1 MKLRRNLRIALGAI
15 LSAVMVT
22 SALPSIAAAQAT
34 QAVQAG
40 RQIHVAKDGKD
51 TNAGT
56 AAAPYLTINRAA
68 QEAQPGDTVLV
79 HAGLYRET
87 VKPARG
93 GDGEAGRITYTNAG
107 DGEVVVKG
115 SEEIDTWARHSGD
128 VWKVTLP
135 ASFFGDYNPYAT
147 GQPQG
152 GEGGSFPGYTAGD
165 VYLNEQAYYEKASL
179 ASVQSAAG
187 TWFTEVAGGTT
198 TVYANFDGADPN
210 AKLAEINVR
219 RQVFAPDAWGLGYI
233 TVRGFTVKHAAGT
246 YSDFPSSPSRRQA
259 GAISVNGG
267 LRWIIEQNT
276 VVNARTIAIDIGL
289 GCDEWAGNRPG
300 QTRTHFRDTA
310 KYGSHIVRNN
320 YIGKSG
326 QSGIAGVFSWNSEI
340 LYNLIEDTNY
350 RGEFSGAETA
360 PIKVHYMNEGLI
372 KGNYLKNSKGG
383 NSAGIWT
390 DWGNQNVRVTGNI
403 VLNSPWGYYAE
414 AVHGPILVDNNVFIG
429 NSDIRM
435 LDATGVVYANNLFVD
450 NGRIAVDGGGRDNYY
465 FQPGTMNETSAP
477 NPVQKFFWYNN
488 LVQGS
493 TLPNDATGKTHVK
506 EGNSTGVLSG
516 VQVTA
521 TNREMKLG
529 FTLDASGINGLT
541 PATKARVGIIPLAG
555 ESIAA
560 DVTTDFFGQPVNAG
574 NVMAGPF
581 AAARNGANSFTLWPP
596 AGQTVPTPP
605 APPVDAP
612 VNLSRNPGAKA
623 TASYEDANLLAAN
636 AIDGN
641 GSSRWSSDHS
651 NDPNAWV
658 QVDLGDEYDVSR
670 AVLSWE
676 AAYAK
681 SYRIQISG
689 DGSRW
694 TDAFSTT
701 TGAGGVETVQIR
713 KKARYVRMQ
722 GVLPQTQYGYSLYE
736 FEIYGT
742 PVVPE
747 VPVNVALNLAPSAY
761 TASSQSNDG
770 SGETN
775 SQPQNDRSAF
785 RAFDGNPATRWGS
798 NPGDTNW
805 LQVDL
810 GRTHVLDRVV
820 LRWEAAYSSAYKIQ
834 TSENG
839 TAWKDVRSHDDSAPT
854 GDHVDE
860 IALDP
865 AAEGRYVRVQ
875 GTRAATQWGLSLWEF
890 EVYGAVKPADAGPS
904 WPMTAQ
910 LQVSEVAATG
920 AKVTWPAADGQGV
933 TGYKVYLGQ
942 ALKATLGADA
952 RAYAVTG
959 LAAGRTYTVKVTALS
974 AGGVES
980 QGLTR
985 TFTAPGNP
993 ATRALSTSY
1002 PRTYADWEE
1011 GLLAG
1016 DGKQGV
1022 IVFGDPRAETVV
1034 FNDRDFFMA
1043 RSENRPHRT
1052 FNTVSAAN
1060 IKRIRDLLIAGRY
1073 QEANQLAADVQG
1085 YQGGGEGSKH
1095 PGFKMTLQSPA
1106 AGEVVNYVRS
1116 TDYSSGVVSVNWTD
1130 DKGDWKRDT
1139 FVSQTDGVT
1148 VQHLPAPAGQKLDVR
1163 LGLSIDPGM
1172 NLLNKGLTAVNA
1184 STVDHLDLRVKY
1196 PNGSY
1201 NAGYEGVTRIVTDG
1215 VRTMAGT
1222 DVQVTGATYVT
1233 LLSLTQRYDGT
1244 YEGGVPAEQ
1253 DWGKR
1258 LLQTRLAALPGDYQT
1273 LLTRHAAKHSEIFDR
1288 VSVDFGAS
1296 PEDRSKS
1303 NEELLAQQ
1311 KTANTPNL
1319 ALFERLF
1326 ASGRYHL
1333 IGSSSAT
1340 APPDLLGNWT
1350 GDSNVGWDG
1359 YYHLDANL
1367 NLQISGGNIGDLPEV
1382 MAGYWAINKAWQK
1395 DFRTNAQKLL
1405 GTRGMLTGGNT
1416 PNGEGL
1422 ISNINFDYP
1431 YQYVTGGESWLLYP
1445 FWEHYQITGDRTFLE
1460 QQYYPLIRDMGD
1472 FYQDFL
1478 VEKDANGKY
1487 VFAGSISPENRPAGG
1502 VPLSVNSVYDIAGA
1516 RFALSTLIETSK
1528 TLGKDQDKIAI
1539 WQEKLDNLPPYLVNN
1554 DGALAEWAWP
1564 DLANKNAYQHRHSSG
1579 LMPVW
1584 PYGEVTPEKSRPL
1597 YDAAKVFLQKKDGGS
1612 YENAGHGLLHGA
1624 LIAAN
1629 LNNADSVNAKLMR
1642 FAKDDYY
1649 YSSLATSHYNN
1660 KGVFATD
1667 VVNSVPTIM
1676 MEMLA
1681 TTDPGTLELLPA
1693 LPKGL
1698 RKGSISGMLGKSR
1711 FSIDDLDWDTDTRK
1725 VKVTLTSDVDQNL
1738 TLIQRDGIEQI
1749 TGAGI
1754 QIQDSPLGNIARVL
1768 PLRKGQTVTL
1778 DLTLRD
1784 TSRVNLALNKP
1795 ATASSQSGAD
1805 QAAAKAFDGDQVSR
1819 WAANENADNWL
1830 QVDLGGIY
1838 ALTEVGLR
1846 WEASYAKRYKIQ
1858 ASIDGKAWKDIHT
1871 QANSPGGTERIPV
1884 SALGRYVRMQGVEKS
1899 GQWGYS
1905 LHEMEVYGREA
1916 PNIAL
1921 GKTATASSAS
1931 NAQQTAAAAFDGDGT
1946 TRWGASE
1953 SADNWLQV
1961 DLGDTYTVHQ
1971 VAIDWEDSYAKGYKV
1986 QTSPDGRTWTDR
1998 FTETAGNGG
2007 TDLVDLNADTRYV
2020 RMLGT
2025 AKSGQWGYSIYEM
2038 RVYGAL
2044 PDTATTILVSGVTDG
2059 TEYGNSQDVTIAWEV
2074 AGTGVKTVTGT
2085 LDGRPFTSG
2094 TVQRLHTL
2102 ALGEHTLTVTVE
2114 TESGGTSEQSVTFT
2128 TVTSTDEISALIERL
2143 QAVSQLSPT
2152 GAAKLQDK
2160 ISKVMVSEDKERE
2173 RDKKKIV
2180 KKLDRFVEAV
2190 NDPKTVSDP
2199 AVRTT
2204 LVRDA
2209 NALIVENGGT
2219 PVQA

>member
-1 MKLRRNLRIALGAI
+1 MKHRRTLRIALGAI
-15 LSAVMVT
+15 LSVAVAT
-22 SALPSIAAAQAT
+22 SMAVPSIAAARVAQD
-34 QAVQAG
+34 G
-40 RQIHVAKDGKD
+40 RQIHVAKTGRD

-56 AAAPYLTINRAA
+56 AAAPYQTINHAA
-68 QEAQPGDTVLV
+68 QEAQPGDTVIV

-93 GDGEAGRITYTNAG
+93 GADETTRITYTNAG
-107 DGEVVVKG
+107 DGEVVIKG
-115 SEEIDTWARHSGD
+115 SEEIDTWAKQTGD

-135 ASFFGDYNPYAT
+135 AAYFGDYNPYSAK
-147 GQPQG
+147 QPQG
-152 GEGGSFPGYTAGD
+152 GGDGSFPGYTAGD
-165 VYLNEQAYYEKASL
+165 VYLNEQAYFEKATL
-179 ASVQSAAG
+179 ANVQSAPN
-187 TWFTEVAGGTT
+187 TWFSEVVGGNTT
-198 TVYANFDGADPN
+198 IYANFDGADPN

-233 TVRGFTVKHAAGT
+233 TVHGFTVKHAANT

-267 LRWIIEQNT
+267 LKWIIESNT
-276 VVNARTIAIDIGL
+276 VINARTIAIDIGL

-300 QTRTHFRDTA
+300 ETRTHFRDTA

-320 YIGKSG
+320 YIAKSG
-326 QSGIAGVFSWNSEI
+326 QSGIAGVFSWNSDI
-340 LYNLIEDTNY
+340 LYNMIEDTNY

-403 VLNSPWGYYAE
+403 VMNSPWGYYAE

-429 NSDIRM
+429 NNDIRM
-435 LDATGVVYANNLFVD
+435 LDATGIVYANNMFID
-450 NGRIAVDGGGRDNYY
+450 NGRFAVDGGGRDNYY
-465 FQPGTMNETSAP
+465 FAPGTMNETSAP

-493 TLPNDATGKTHVK
+493 TLPVDAAGKTHVK
-506 EGNSTGVLSG
+506 EGNSTGVLSN

-521 TNREMKLG
+521 SNREMKLG
-529 FTLDASGINGLT
+529 FDLNAAGITGLT
-541 PATKARVGIIPLAG
+541 PVTQARVGTIPLAN

-560 DVTTDFFGQPVNAG
+560 DVTTDFFGKPVAAQNL
-574 NVMAGPF
+574 MAGPF
-581 AAARNGANSFTLWPP
+581 AEAKNGANSFTLWPP
-596 AGQTVPTPP
+596 AGQVVPTPP
-605 APPVDAP
+605 APPTDVP
-612 VNLSRNPGAKA
+612 VNLSRNPDAKA
-623 TASYEDANLLAAN
+623 VASYQDGNLLAAN

-641 GSSRWSSDHS
+641 GSSRWSTDHS
-651 NDPNAWV
+651 NDPNAWIY
-658 QVDLGDEYDVSR
+658 VDLGDEYDVSR

-676 AAYAK
+676 AAYGK
-681 SYRIQISG
+681 SYKIQISG
-689 DGSRW
+689 DAQQW
-694 TDAFSTT
+694 EDVFSTT
-701 TGAGGVETVQIR
+701 TGGGGVETVQIR
-713 KKARYVRMQ
+713 KVARYVRMQ

-742 PVVPE
+742 PVQPE
-747 VPVNVALNLAPSAY
+747 VPVNLALNLAPSAY

-798 NPGDTNW
+798 NGGDTQW
-805 LQVDL
+805 IQVDL
-810 GRTHVLDRVV
+810 GKTHLVDKVV
-820 LRWEAAYSSAYKIQ
+820 LNWEAAYSSTYKIQ
-834 TSENG
+834 TSADG
-839 TAWKDVRSHDDSAPT
+839 SAWTDAHSHNDTTPT
-854 GDHVDE
+854 GDHIDTIV
-860 IALDP
+860 LDP
-865 AAEGRYVRVQ
+865 PAQGRFVRMQ
-875 GTRAATQWGLSLWEF
+875 GTKAATQWGLSLWEF
-890 EVYGAVKPADAGPS
+890 EVYGKLPAADTAPT
-904 WPMTAQ
+904 WPASAQ
-910 LQVSEVAATG
+910 VQISALTG
-920 AKVTWPAADGQGV
+920 ATATATWPAATDNQAV
-933 TGYKVYLGQ
+933 TGYKVFLGQ
-942 ALKATLGADA
+942 TLKATLGADA
-952 RAYAVTG
+952 RTYGVTG
-959 LAAGRTYTVKVTALS
+959 LAAGRTYSVKVIALDANGNES
-974 AGGVES
+974 AG
-980 QGLTR
+980 LIK
-985 TFTAPGNP
+985 TFTTPGNP

-1002 PRTYADWEE
+1002 PRAYADWED

-1016 DGKQGV
+1016 DGKQG
-1022 IVFGDPRAETVV
+1022 IIAFGDPRDETVV

-1043 RSENRPHRT
+1043 RSQTRPHRT
-1052 FNTVSAAN
+1052 FNTVSQEN
-1060 IKRIRDLLIAGRY
+1060 IKKIRDLLIAGKY

-1106 AGEVVNYVRS
+1106 SGEVTNYVRS
-1116 TDYSSGVVSVNWTD
+1116 TDYASGVVSVNWTD
-1130 DKGDWKRDT
+1130 DKGDWKRDA

-1148 VQHLPAPAGQKLDVR
+1148 VQHLPAPAGQRLDVK

-1172 NLLNKGLTAVNA
+1172 NLLNKGVTYVNN
-1184 STVDHLDLRVKY
+1184 STVDYLNLRAKY
-1196 PNGSY
+1196 PTGSY

-1215 VRTMAGT
+1215 VKTMAGT

-1253 DWGKR
+1253 DWNKQ
-1258 LLQTRLAALPGDYQT
+1258 LLQAKLAALSGDYQT
-1273 LLTRHAAKHSEIFDR
+1273 LLTRHTTKHSELFNR
-1288 VSVDFGAS
+1288 VSVEFGAS
-1296 PEDRSKS
+1296 PTDRSKS
-1303 NEELLAQQ
+1303 NEELLAEQ
-1311 KTANTPNL
+1311 KSATTPNL
-1319 ALFERLF
+1319 ALFERMF
-1326 ASGRYHL
+1326 NSGRYHL
-1333 IGSSSAT
+1333 IGSSSPT

-1367 NLQISGGNIGDLPEV
+1367 NLQISGGNIGNLPEV
-1382 MAGYWAINKAWQK
+1382 MAGYFDINKRWQA

-1445 FWEHYQITGDRTFLE
+1445 FWEHYQITGDKTFLE

-1472 FYQDFL
+1472 FYEDFL
-1478 VEKDANGKY
+1478 VDKDANGKY
-1487 VFAGSISPENRPAGG
+1487 IFAGSISPENRPAGG

-1528 TLGKDQDKIAI
+1528 ALGKDADKIAV
-1539 WQEKLDNLPPYLVNN
+1539 WQEKLDHLPPYLINN

-1584 PYGEVTPEKSRPL
+1584 PYREVTPEKSKPL

-1649 YSSLATSHYNN
+1649 YNSLSTSHYNN
-1660 KGVFATD
+1660 HGVFATD

-1698 RKGSISGMLGKSR
+1698 KKGSISGLLGKSR
-1711 FSIDDLDWDTDTRK
+1711 FTIDKLDWDTDTRK

-1738 TLIQRDGIEQI
+1738 TLIQRSGIDEI
-1749 TGAGI
+1749 TATGLTV
-1754 QIQDSPLGNIARVL
+1754 QNSPLGNIARVL
-1768 PLRKGQTVTL
+1768 PLKKDQQVTL

-1784 TSRVNLALNKP
+1784 TTRVNLALNKP
-1795 ATASSQSGAD
+1795 ASATSQSSAEY
-1805 QAAAKAFDGDQVSR
+1805 AAAKAFDGDPVSR
-1819 WAANENADNWL
+1819 WGAGENADNSL

-1838 ALTEVGLR
+1838 ALTEVDLL
-1846 WEASYAKRYKIQ
+1846 WEDSYAKRYKLQ
-1858 ASIDGKAWKDIHT
+1858 VSMDGTSWKDVHT
-1871 QANSPGGTERIPV
+1871 QSASHGGTERIPV
-1884 SALGRYVRMQGVEKS
+1884 SALGRFVRMQGVEKS
-1899 GQWGYS
+1899 GPWGYS
-1905 LHEMEVYGREA
+1905 LYEMEVYGQPA

-1931 NAQQTAAAAFDGDGT
+1931 NAQQTAAAAFDGEGA

-1953 SADNWLQV
+1953 SANNWVQV
-1961 DLGDTYTVHQ
+1961 DLGDTYTVYQ
-1971 VAIDWEDSYAKGYKV
+1971 VAIDWEDSYAKGYKI
-1986 QTSPDGRTWTDR
+1986 QTSPDGDTWTDA
-1998 FTETAGNGG
+1998 FTETASNGG
-2007 TDLVDLNADTRYV
+2007 TDLINLNTDTRYV
-2020 RMLGT
+2020 RMQGVE
-2025 AKSGQWGYSIYEM
+2025 KSGQWGYSIYEM
-2038 RVYGAL
+2038 KVYGAL
-2044 PDTATTILVSGVTDG
+2044 PDTTTTITISGVADG
-2059 TEYGNSQDVTIAWEV
+2059 AEYGDSQDLTIAWEV
-2074 AGTGVKTVTGT
+2074 VGAGVKSVTGT
-2085 LDGRPFTSG
+2085 LDGQPFTSG
-2094 TVQRLHTL
+2094 TVQHLYQL
-2102 ALGEHTLTVTVE
+2102 SLGDHTLTVTVE
-2114 TESGGTSEQSVTFT
+2114 PRTGATLEQSVNFT
-2128 TVTSTDEISALIERL
+2128 TVTSTDEISALIERF
-2143 QAVSQLSPT
+2143 QNTSQLSPT
-2152 GAAKLQDK
+2152 GAAKLEDK

-2180 KKLDRFVEAV
+2180 KKLTRFIEAV
-2190 NDPKTVSDP
+2190 NDPKIVSDP
-2199 AVRTT
+2199 AVRA
-2204 LVRDA
+2204 VFIRDA
-2209 NALIVENGGT
+2209 NTLIVANDGT
-2219 PVQA
+2219 AV

>member
-1 MKLRRNLRIALGAI
+1 MNKLRRTLRVALGAI
-15 LSAVMVT
+15 LSAVVVT
-22 SALPSIAAAQAT
+22 AAAVPSIAAVQA
-34 QAVQAG
+34 APAG

-56 AAAPYLTINRAA
+56 AAAPYLTINHAA
-68 QEAQPGDTVLV
+68 QEAQPGDTVVV

-93 GDGEAGRITYTNAG
+93 GEGETSRITYTNAG
-107 DGEVVVKG
+107 DGEAVIKG
-115 SEEIDTWARHSGD
+115 SEEIDTWVRQSGD

-135 ASFFGDYNPYAT
+135 ATFFGDYNPYAT

-152 GEGGSFPGYTAGD
+152 GEGGAFPGYTAGD

-179 ASVQSAAG
+179 DKVAAAPD
-187 TWFTEVAGGTT
+187 TWYSEVSGGTT
-198 TVYANFDGADPN
+198 VIYANFDGADPN

-233 TVRGFTVKHAAGT
+233 TVHGFTVKHAAGT

-267 LRWIIEQNT
+267 LKWIIENNT

-300 QTRTHFRDTA
+300 QTRTNFRDTD

-320 YIGKSG
+320 YIAKSG
-326 QSGIAGVFSWNSEI
+326 QSGIAGVFSWNSDI
-340 LYNLIEDTNY
+340 QYNMIEDTNY

-372 KGNYLKNSKGG
+372 QGNYIKNSKGG

-390 DWGNQNVRVTGNI
+390 DWGNQNVRITGNI
-403 VLNSPWGYYAE
+403 VMNSPWGYYAE

-435 LDATGVVYANNLFVD
+435 LDATGVVFANNLFVD
-450 NGRIAVDGGGRDNYY
+450 NGRINVDGGGRDAYY
-465 FQPGTMNETSAP
+465 FQPGTMNETTAP
-477 NPVQKFFWYNN
+477 TSVQKFFWYNN

-493 TLPNDATGKTHVK
+493 TLPADASGKTQVK
-506 EGNSTGVLSG
+506 EGNSTGALSG
-516 VQVTA
+516 IQVTA
-521 TNREMKLG
+521 TNREVKLG
-529 FTLDASGINGLT
+529 FDLDASGISGLT
-541 PATKARVGIIPLAG
+541 PVTKARVGVIPNAG

-560 DVTTDFFGQPVNAG
+560 DVTTDFFGNPINAG

-581 AAARNGANSFTLWPP
+581 AGAKDGANSFTLWPP

-605 APPVDAP
+605 EPPVDVP
-612 VNLSRNPGAKA
+612 VNLSRGADAKA
-623 TASYEDANLLAAN
+623 VASYQDGNLLAAN

-641 GSSRWSSDHS
+641 GSSRWSTDHS
-651 NDPNAWV
+651 NDPNAWIY
-658 QVDLGDEYDVSR
+658 VDLGDEYDVSR

-681 SYRIQISG
+681 SYKIQVS
-689 DGSRW
+689 D
-694 TDAFSTT
+694 DAEKWSDVYTTT
-701 TGAGGVETVQIR
+701 TGGGGVETVPIR
-713 KKARYVRMQ
+713 KTARYVRMQ
-722 GVLPQTQYGYSLYE
+722 GVLPNTPYGYSLYE
-736 FEIYGT
+736 FEVYGT
-742 PVVPE
+742 PAVPE
-747 VPVNVALNLAPSAY
+747 APVNVALNLPPSAY

-770 SGETN
+770 SGEHD

-798 NPGDTNW
+798 GGGDGNW
-805 LQVDL
+805 IQVDL
-810 GRTHVLDRVV
+810 GKTHVLDKVV
-820 LRWEAAYSSAYKIQ
+820 LTWESAYSSTYKIQ
-834 TSENG
+834 TSEDG
-839 TAWKDVRSHDDSAPT
+839 STWKDVRSHDDSSPT
-854 GDHVDE
+854 GDHTDE

-865 AAEGRYVRVQ
+865 PAEGRYVRMQ
-875 GTRAATQWGLSLWEF
+875 GTKAATQWGLSLYEF
-890 EVYGAVKPADAGPS
+890 EVYGTVKPADTAPD
-904 WPMTAQ
+904 WPASAQ
-910 LQVSEVAATG
+910 LQVSAVTGTSAT
-920 AKVTWPAADGQGV
+920 ATWPAATDSQAV

-942 ALKATLGADA
+942 ALKSTLGADA
-952 RAYAVTG
+952 RSYAVTG
-959 LAAGRTYTVKVTALS
+959 LAAGRTYTVKVTALD
-974 AGGVES
+974 ANGNES
-980 QGLTR
+980 GGLTK
-985 TFTAPGNP
+985 TFTTSGNP

-1002 PRTYADWEE
+1002 PRTYADWED

-1016 DGKQGV
+1016 DGKQGI
-1022 IVFGDPRAETVV
+1022 IVFGDPNDETVV

-1043 RSENRPHRT
+1043 RSEARPHRT
-1052 FNTVSAAN
+1052 FNAVSQAN
-1060 IKRIRDLLIAGRY
+1060 IKKIRDLVIAGKY

-1095 PGFKMTLQSPA
+1095 PGFKMTLKSPA
-1106 AGEVVNYVRS
+1106 TGEVVNYVRS
-1116 TDYSSGVVSVNWTD
+1116 TDYSSGVVSVNWSD
-1130 DKGDWKRDT
+1130 DKGDWKRDS
-1139 FVSQTDGVT
+1139 FVSQTDGAT
-1148 VQHLPAPAGQKLDVR
+1148 VQYLPAPAGQKLDVK

-1172 NLLNKGLTAVNA
+1172 NLLNKGLTAVNN
-1184 STVDHLDLRVKY
+1184 STVDYLNLRVKY

-1215 VRTMAGT
+1215 VKTMSGT

-1253 DWGKR
+1253 EWNKQ
-1258 LLQTRLAALPGDYQT
+1258 LLQTKLAALSGDYQT
-1273 LLTRHAAKHSEIFDR
+1273 LLSRHVAKHSEIFNR

-1303 NEELLAQQ
+1303 NEELLAAQ
-1311 KTANTPNL
+1311 KTATTPNL
-1319 ALFERLF
+1319 ALFERMF
-1326 ASGRYHL
+1326 NSGRYHL
-1333 IGSSSAT
+1333 LASSSPT
-1340 APPDLLGNWT
+1340 AAPDLLGNWT

-1367 NLQISGGNIGDLPEV
+1367 NLQISGGNIGNMPEA
-1382 MAGYWAINKAWQK
+1382 MQGYWWLNKQWQE

-1445 FWEHYQITGDRTFLE
+1445 FWEHYQVTGDRKFLE
-1460 QQYYPLIRDMGD
+1460 EQYYPLIRDMGD
-1472 FYQDFL
+1472 FYEDFL

-1487 VFAGSISPENRPAGG
+1487 IFAGSISPENRPAGG
-1502 VPLSVNSVYDIAGA
+1502 VPLSVNSVYDISGA

-1528 TLGKDQDKIAI
+1528 LLSKDQDKIAV

-1554 DGALAEWAWP
+1554 DGALAEWASP
-1564 DLANKNAYQHRHSSG
+1564 DLANKNNYQHRHSSG

-1584 PYGEVTPEKSRPL
+1584 PYREITPEKNKTL
-1597 YDAAKVFLQKKDGGS
+1597 YDAAKVFLQKKDGGN

-1624 LIAAN
+1624 LIAAD
-1629 LNNADSVNAKLMR
+1629 LNNAESVNAKLMR

-1660 KGVFATD
+1660 HGVFATD

-1681 TTDPGTLELLPA
+1681 KTDPGTLELLPA

-1698 RKGSISGMLGKSR
+1698 KKGSISGMLGKSR
-1711 FSIDDLDWDTDTRK
+1711 FSIDDLDWDMDTRK

-1738 TLIQRDGIEQI
+1738 TLIQRAGIEEI
-1749 TGAGI
+1749 TSADI
-1754 QIQDSPLGNIARVL
+1754 QVQNSPLGGIARVL
-1768 PLRKGQTVTL
+1768 PLKKDQTVTL
-1778 DLTLRD
+1778 ELTLKD
-1784 TSRVNLALNKP
+1784 TTRVNLAQGKT
-1795 ATASSQSGAD
+1795 ARASSESSGD
-1805 QAAAKAFDGDQVSR
+1805 YTAAKAFDGDPATR
-1819 WAANENADNWL
+1819 WSASESADNWL

-1838 ALTEVGLR
+1838 ALNEVDLS
-1846 WEASYAKRYKIQ
+1846 WEDSYAKRYRLQ
-1858 ASIDGKAWKDIHT
+1858 VSMDGTSWKDVHT
-1871 QANSPGGTERIPV
+1871 QSDSRSGTEKIPV
-1884 SALGRYVRMQGVEKS
+1884 SALGRYVRMQGVQKA

-1905 LHEMEVYGREA
+1905 LYEMEVYGQEA

-1931 NAQQTAAAAFDGDGT
+1931 NAQQTAVAAFDGDGT

-1961 DLGDTYTVHQ
+1961 DLGDTYTVYQ
-1971 VAIDWEDSYAKGYKV
+1971 VAINWEDSYAKGYKL
-1986 QTSPDGRTWTDR
+1986 QTSPDGQKWTDA

-2007 TDLVDLNADTRYV
+2007 TDLVDLNADTRYI
-2020 RMLGT
+2020 RMQGT
-2025 AKSGQWGYSIYEM
+2025 AKAGQWGYSIYEM
-2038 RVYGAL
+2038 KVYGAL
-2044 PDTATTILVSGVTDG
+2044 PDTGTTILISGVADG
-2059 TEYGNSQDVTIAWEV
+2059 VEYGDSQDVTIAWEV
-2074 AGTGVKTVTGT
+2074 AGAGIKTVTGT
-2085 LDGRPFTSG
+2085 LDDQPFTSG
-2094 TVQRLHTL
+2094 TVQQLHKL
-2102 ALGEHTLTVTVE
+2102 ALGDHTLTVTVE
-2114 TESGGTSEQSVTFT
+2114 AQPGGTYEQSVTFT

-2143 QAVSQLSPT
+2143 QAAGQLSPT

-2180 KKLDRFVEAV
+2180 KKLDRFIEAA
-2190 NDPKTVSDP
+2190 NDPKIISDSTVK
-2199 AVRTT
+2199 AT
-2204 LVRDA
+2204 LIRDA
-2209 NALIVENGGT
+2209 NSLIVENGGT
-2219 PVQA
+2219 PV

>member
-1 MKLRRNLRIALGAI
+1 MKHRRTLRIALGAI
-15 LSAVMVT
+15 LSALMVT
-22 SALPSIAAAQAT
+22 TTAAPSIAQD
-34 QAVQAG
+34 G
-40 RQIHVAKDGKD
+40 RQIHVAKTGKD

-56 AAAPYLTINRAA
+56 AAEPYLTINHAA
-68 QEAQPGDTVLV
+68 QEAQPGDTVVV
-79 HAGLYRET
+79 HAGLYREW

-93 GDGEAGRITYTNAG
+93 GADETQRITYTNAG
-107 DGEVVVKG
+107 DGEVVIKG
-115 SEEIDTWARHSGD
+115 SEEIDNWVQHSGD

-135 ASFFGDYNPYAT
+135 AAYFGDYNPYAT

-152 GEGGSFPGYTAGD
+152 GGDGVFPGYTAGD
-165 VYLNEQAYYEKASL
+165 VYLNEQAYYEKATL
-179 ASVQSAAG
+179 GNVEAAPG
-187 TWFTEVAGGTT
+187 TWYTEVSGGTT
-198 TVYANFDGADPN
+198 TIYANFDGADPN

-233 TVRGFTVKHAAGT
+233 TVHGFTVKHAANT

-267 LRWIIEQNT
+267 LKWIIENNT
-276 VVNARTIAIDIGL
+276 VINARTIAIDIGL

-300 QTRTHFRDTA
+300 QTRTNFRDTA

-326 QSGIAGVFSWNSEI
+326 QSGIAGVFSWNSDI

-403 VLNSPWGYYAE
+403 VMNSPWGYYAE

-435 LDATGVVYANNLFVD
+435 LDATGVVYANNMFID
-450 NGRIAVDGGGRDNYY
+450 NGRIAVDGGGRDAYY
-465 FQPGTMNETSAP
+465 FQPGTMNETTAP
-477 NPVQKFFWYNN
+477 TSVQKFFWYNN

-493 TLPNDATGKTHVK
+493 TLPTDATGKTHVK

-516 VQVTA
+516 VQVAA
-521 TNREMKLG
+521 TNREVKLD
-529 FTLDASGINGLT
+529 FTLDATGISGLT
-541 PATKARVGIIPLAG
+541 PVTKARVGVIPLAN

-560 DVTTDFFGQPVNAG
+560 DVTTDFFGKPFSG
-574 NVMAGPF
+574 MAGPF
-581 AAARNGANSFTLWPP
+581 AEAKNGGNSFTLWPP
-596 AGQTVPTPP
+596 AGQTVPEPP
-605 APPVDAP
+605 APPTDVP
-612 VNLSRNPGAKA
+612 VNLSLNPDAKA
-623 TASYEDANLLAAN
+623 LASYEDTNLLAKY

-651 NDPNAWV
+651 NDPNAWI
-658 QVDLGDEYDVSR
+658 QVDLGDEYDVSK

-681 SYRIQISG
+681 SYKIQISG
-689 DGSRW
+689 DGQQW
-694 TDAFSTT
+694 EDVFSTT
-701 TGAGGVETVQIR
+701 TGGGGVETVQIR

-722 GVLPQTQYGYSLYE
+722 GVLPQTPYGYSLYE

-742 PVVPE
+742 PVQPE
-747 VPVNVALNLAPSAY
+747 VPVNVALNLPPSAY

-785 RAFDGNPATRWGS
+785 RAFDGNTSTRWGS
-798 NPGDTNW
+798 NGGDTQW
-805 LQVDL
+805 IQVDL
-810 GRTHVLDRVV
+810 GKTYVLDKVV
-820 LRWEAAYSSAYKIQ
+820 LNWEAAYSSTYKIQ
-834 TSENG
+834 TSADG
-839 TAWKDVRSHDDSAPT
+839 STWTDVHSHNDSTPT
-854 GDHVDE
+854 GDHIDE
-860 IALDP
+860 IVLDP
-865 AAEGRYVRVQ
+865 LAEGRYVRMQ
-875 GTRAATQWGLSLWEF
+875 GTKAATQWGLSLWEF
-890 EVYGAVKPADAGPS
+890 EVYGKVKPADTAPT
-904 WPMTAQ
+904 WPATAQ
-910 LQVSEVAATG
+910 LQISALTDTSAT
-920 AKVTWPAADGQGV
+920 ATWPAATDNQAV
-933 TGYKVYLGQ
+933 TGYKLYLGQ
-942 ALKATLGADA
+942 TLKATLGADA
-952 RAYAVTG
+952 RSSGVTG
-959 LAAGRTYTVKVTALS
+959 LAAGRTYTVKVTALD
-974 AGGVES
+974 ANGNEG
-980 QGLTR
+980 QGLAK
-985 TFTAPGNP
+985 TFTTPGNP

-1022 IVFGDPRAETVV
+1022 IIFGNPREETVV

-1052 FNTVSAAN
+1052 FNTVSQEN
-1060 IKRIRDLLIAGRY
+1060 IKKIRDLLIAGKY

-1095 PGFKMTLQSPA
+1095 PGFKMTLQLPA
-1106 AGEVVNYVRS
+1106 TGEVTNYVRS
-1116 TDYSSGVVSVNWTD
+1116 TDYSAGVVSVNWTD
-1130 DKGDWKRDT
+1130 DKGDWKRDS

-1148 VQHLPAPAGQKLDVR
+1148 VQYLPAPAGQKLDVK

-1172 NLLNKGLTAVNA
+1172 NLLNKGVTYVNN
-1184 STVDHLDLRVKY
+1184 SNTDFLNLRAKY

-1215 VRTMAGT
+1215 VKTMAGT
-1222 DVQVTGATYVT
+1222 DVSVTNATYVM

-1244 YEGGVPAEQ
+1244 YAGGVPAEQ
-1253 DWGKR
+1253 DWNKQ
-1258 LLQTRLAALPGDYQT
+1258 LLQARLAAIPGDYQA
-1273 LLTRHAAKHSEIFDR
+1273 LLNRHVAKHSEMFNR
-1288 VSVDFGAS
+1288 VSIDFGAG

-1303 NEELLAQQ
+1303 NEELLAAQ
-1311 KTANTPNL
+1311 KTATTPNL
-1319 ALFERLF
+1319 ALFERLYY
-1326 ASGRYHL
+1326 SGRYHL

-1367 NLQISGGNIGDLPEV
+1367 NLQISGGNIGNLPEV
-1382 MAGYWAINKAWQK
+1382 MAGYWWINKQWQA

-1445 FWEHYQITGDRTFLE
+1445 FWEHYQITGDKTFLE

-1472 FYQDFL
+1472 FYEDFL

-1502 VPLSVNSVYDIAGA
+1502 VPLSVNSVYDISGA

-1528 TLGKDQDKIAI
+1528 ALGRDQDKIAV

-1584 PYGEVTPEKSRPL
+1584 PYREITPEKNKQL

-1624 LIAAN
+1624 LIAAG
-1629 LNNADSVNAKLMR
+1629 LNNAESVNAKLMR

-1649 YSSLATSHYNN
+1649 YSGLSTSHYNN

-1698 RKGSISGMLGKSR
+1698 KKGSISGMLGKSR
-1711 FSIDDLDWDTDTRK
+1711 FTIDDLDWDMDSHK

-1749 TGAGI
+1749 TGM
-1754 QIQDSPLGNIARVL
+1754 QVQNSPLGNIARVL
-1768 PLRKGQTVTL
+1768 PLKKDQTVTL
-1778 DLTLRD
+1778 ELTLKD

-1795 ATASSQSGAD
+1795 ATASSQSNAD
-1805 QAAAKAFDGDQVSR
+1805 QAAAKAFDGDPVSR
-1819 WAANENADNWL
+1819 WAAGESADNWL

-1838 ALTEVGLR
+1838 ALTEVDLR
-1846 WEASYAKRYKIQ
+1846 WEASYAKRYKLQ
-1858 ASIDGKAWKDIHT
+1858 VSMDGTSWKDIHT
-1871 QANSPGGTERIPV
+1871 QANSPGGTEKIPV
-1884 SALGRYVRMQGVEKS
+1884 NALGRYVRMQGVEKS

-1905 LHEMEVYGREA
+1905 LYEMEVYGQAA

-1931 NAQQTAAAAFDGDGT
+1931 NAQQTAAAAFDGDNT
-1946 TRWGASE
+1946 TRWSASE
-1953 SADNWLQV
+1953 SAGNWLQV
-1961 DLGDTYTVHQ
+1961 DLGDTYTVYQ
-1971 VAIDWEDSYAKGYKV
+1971 VAIDWEASYAKGYKV
-1986 QTSPDGRTWTDR
+1986 QTSPDGETWTDK
-1998 FTETAGNGG
+1998 FTETASNGG
-2007 TDLVDLNADTRYV
+2007 TDLIDLNADTRYI
-2020 RMLGT
+2020 RMQGVE
-2025 AKSGQWGYSIYEM
+2025 KSGQWGYSIYEM
-2038 RVYGAL
+2038 KVYGAL
-2044 PDTATTILVSGVTDG
+2044 PDTGTTILISGVTDG
-2059 TEYGNSQDVTIAWEV
+2059 TEYGDSQELTIAWEV

-2085 LDGRPFTSG
+2085 LDGQPFTSG
-2094 TVQRLHTL
+2094 TAQQLHQL
-2102 ALGEHTLTVTVE
+2102 PLGDHTLTVTVA
-2114 TESGGTSEQSVTFT
+2114 TQSGGTYEQSVKFT
-2128 TVTSTDEISALIERL
+2128 TLTSTDEISALIERF
-2143 QAVSQLSPT
+2143 QATSQLSPT
-2152 GAAKLQDK
+2152 GAAKLEDK

-2180 KKLDRFVEAV
+2180 KKLTRFIEAV
-2190 NDPKTVSDP
+2190 NDPKTVSDL
-2199 AVRTT
+2199 AVKATF
-2204 LVRDA
+2204 LRDA
-2209 NALIVENGGT
+2209 NALIVANGGT
-2219 PVQA
+2219 PV